1 MGEGKKGSGK
11 MLEDERIL
19 ALYWARDAAAIQET
33 DVKYGARLHGLSR
46 RLLPVREDAEECVND
61 TYLGAWNA
69 IPPTRPAHFFA
80 FLAKLCRN
88 LACNRLD
95 WLNAAKRRADVVS
108 LTDEL
113 AACVPGADGG
123 REQALR
129 ELGDLLS
136 DFLRGLPQESRLF
149 FLRRY
154 WFMDSVKEIAERYA
168 VGESRV
174 KTSLFR
180 TRRRLR
186 EYLEKEGISV

>member
-1 MGEGKKGSGK
+1 M
-11 MLEDERIL
+11 EDHKIID
-19 ALYWARDAAAIQET
+19 LYWARSQQAIVESDQ
-33 DVKYGARLHGLSR
+33 KYGPYCRAIALGILAM
-46 RLLPVREDAEECVND
+46 REDAEECVND

-129 ELGDLLS
+129 ELGGLLS

-186 EYLEKEGISV
+186 EYLEKEGVSV

>member
-1 MGEGKKGSGK
+1 
-11 MLEDERIL
+11 MLEDEKIL
-19 ALYWARDAAAIQET
+19 ALYWARDTAAIQET
-33 DVKYGARLHGLSR
+33 GVKYGE
-46 RLLPVREDAEECVND
+46 RLLRLSGRMLPAREDAEECVND
-61 TYLGAWNA
+61 TYIGAWNA

-95 WLNAAKRRADVVS
+95 WLNAAKRRAEVVS
-108 LTDEL
+108 LTEEL

-123 REQALR
+123 REQEMR
-129 ELGDLLS
+129 ELGALLS
-136 DFLRGLPQESRLF
+136 DFLRSLPQESRLF

-154 WFMDSVKEIAERYA
+154 WFMDSVKEIAARYA

-180 TRRRLR
+180 TRRKLR
-186 EYLEKEGISV
+186 DYLEKEGISV

>member
-11 MLEDERIL
+11 MLEDREFSRCTG
-19 ALYWARDAAAIQET
+19 ARRGGHSGDGRQIRGAAARPF
-33 DVKYGARLHGLSR
+33 A
-46 RLLPVREDAEECVND
+46 PPAAVREDAEECVND

-69 IPPTRPAHFFA
+69 IPPARPAHFFA

-129 ELGDLLS
+129 ELGGLLS

-149 FLRRY
+149 FCGATGL
-154 WFMDSVKEIAERYA
+154 WIP
-168 VGESRV
+168 
-174 KTSLFR
+174 
-180 TRRRLR
+180 
-186 EYLEKEGISV
+186 

>member
-1 MGEGKKGSGK
+1 M
-11 MLEDERIL
+11 EDEKIVQ
-19 ALYWARDAAAIQET
+19 LYWDRDERAIPETAA
-33 DVKYGARLHGLSR
+33 KYGSYCTSIAQNILGSA
-46 RLLPVREDAEECVND
+46 EDAEECVND

-69 IPPTRPAHFFA
+69 IPPARPAHFFA

-129 ELGDLLS
+129 ELGGLLS
-136 DFLRGLPQESRLF
+136 DFLRGLPQ
-149 FLRRY
+149 
-154 WFMDSVKEIAERYA
+154 
-168 VGESRV
+168 
-174 KTSLFR
+174 
-180 TRRRLR
+180 
-186 EYLEKEGISV
+186 

>member
-1 MGEGKKGSGK
+1 

-69 IPPTRPAHFFA
+69 IPPARPAHFFA

-129 ELGDLLS
+129 ELGGLLS

>member
-1 MGEGKKGSGK
+1 

-46 RLLPVREDAEECVND
+46 RLLPVREDAEERVND

-69 IPPTRPAHFFA
+69 IPPARPAHFFA

-129 ELGDLLS
+129 ELGGLLS

>member
-46 RLLPVREDAEECVND
+46 RLLPVREDAEERVND

-69 IPPTRPAHFFA
+69 IPPARPAHFFA

-129 ELGDLLS
+129 ELGGLLS